1 MCGIVGII
9 GNRNNVGA
17 ELLMGLKRLE
27 YRGYDSVGIAVLKKN
42 GEIDIRKD
50 VGTVQEVGKKLK
62 LADVNGIL
70 GIGHTRWAT
79 TGAVTKQNAHPHTS
93 CNNDLVVVHNGI
105 IENYQEIKRELE
117 VKGHKFSSDTDSE
130 VIVHYFEEKLKM
142 KNLEEACVDF
152 LNDFEGTFAIL
163 LIGNREEKIYAIK
176 RDSPLVLG
184 ICDGH
189 FVLSSDIYTFSNKT
203 NKAIF
208 FENDEFAVIEKD
220 EYRFYNKNG
229 EIIRKEIT
237 EFEWQQEESE
247 IQNYPHYMIKEI
259 KEEPK
264 VVKRLLISLKTDQ
277 KKEFDKLIEL
287 IENSRKVTFVAAGT
301 SYHASLLGVY
311 YLHRCEIE
319 AQTIIASEF
328 EHFISADE
336 KTLVV
341 AISQSGETM
350 DVIDALKYAKKK
362 GAKIASIVNVPY
374 STIQRMSDIS
384 LNILAGQE
392 VCVAATKSF
401 VNQVTLL
408 LAVAKEFGFEINLED
423 LPEKIESVFKL
434 EEKIKEIAKNIHKNK
449 DIYIIG
455 RGLSYPV
462 AREMALKIKEIS
474 YIHAEGMMGGELK
487 HGTIALIEKETP
499 VISLIS
505 NSDQAMLA
513 NTKEVEARGARVIT
527 ITDEIEGD
535 IKLDTQNDGKFGI
548 LATVVG
554 QLLTY
559 YIALEKELLIDKPRN
574 LAKSV
579 TVK

>member
-1 MCGIVGII
+1 MCGIIGVIGDKNDVGE
-9 GNRNNVGA
+9 
-17 ELLMGLKRLE
+17 ELFNGLKRLE
-27 YRGYDSVGIAVLKKN
+27 YRGYDSVGIAVLKEN
-42 GEIDIRKD
+42 GEVDIRKD
-50 VGTVQEVGKKLK
+50 VGTVQEVGEKLGFK
-62 LADVNGIL
+62 DVNGIL

-79 TGAVTKQNAHPHTS
+79 TGAVTKFNAHPHAS
-93 CNNDLVVVHNGI
+93 CNNDIIVVHNGI
-105 IENYQEIKRELE
+105 IENHLKIREKLE
-117 VKGHKFSSDTDSE
+117 EEGHKFKSDTDSE
-130 VIVHYFEEKLKM
+130 VIAHYFEQKLKL
-142 KNLEEACVDF
+142 KDFKDACIDF
-152 LNDFEGTFAIL
+152 LKDFVGTFAVL
-163 LIGNREEKIYAIK
+163 LIRKKEEKIYAIK

-184 ICDGH
+184 ICDDH
-189 FVLSSDIYTFSNKT
+189 FILSSDIYTFSNKT

-208 FENDEFAVIEKD
+208 FENDEFAIITKNGYE
-220 EYRFYNKNG
+220 FYNDKG
-229 EIIRKEIT
+229 EKVQKKVT
-237 EFEWQQEESE
+237 EFEWQQEFSE
-247 IQNYPHYMIKEI
+247 MENYPHYMIKEI
-259 KEEPK
+259 KEEPR
-264 VVKRLLISLKTDQ
+264 VVKRLLMSLETDQ
-277 KKEFDKLIEL
+277 KESFDRLIEMMKV
-287 IENSRKVTFVAAGT
+287 SRKVTFVAAGT

-311 YLHRCEIE
+311 YLHRCGIE

-350 DVIDALKYAKKK
+350 DVIDALKHAKKR

-408 LAVAKEFGFEINLED
+408 LAIAKRFGFGIELED
-423 LPEKIESVFKL
+423 LPKRIEDVFKL
-434 EEKIKEIAKNIHKNK
+434 EEKIKEIAMDIYKNK

-462 AREMALKIKEIS
+462 AREMALKLKEIS

-487 HGTIALIEKETP
+487 HGTIALIEKGTP

-505 NSDQAMLA
+505 NSDQAMIA
-513 NTKEVEARGARVIT
+513 NTREVEARGAKVIT
-527 ITDEIEGD
+527 ISDEVEGD
-535 IKLDTQNDGKFGI
+535 IKLEIRNDGKFGI

-559 YIALEKELLIDKPRN
+559 YIALERGLPIDKPRN